1 MIQQFHSWVYRERFF
16 QCKYDGILTLSLP
29 INPMSLDQSFPVL
42 GLRILRI
49 ILMSLGCLGPRVLW
63 TWSVVFLLL
72 SVIDFRPQADVGSNN
87 DMADTEVRI
96 NLPKETK
103 SPAPSVVG
111 TFVLESGLH
120 NQSQGNILSST
131 V

>member
-1 MIQQFHSWVYRERFF
+1 M
-16 QCKYDGILTLSLP
+16 
-29 INPMSLDQSFPVL
+29 NLDQSFPVL

-49 ILMSLGCLGPRVLW
+49 ILMSSGCLVPRVLW

-72 SVIDFRPQADVGSNN
+72 SVIDFRPQADVGTNN
-87 DMADTEVRI
+87 DMADTEARI

-120 NQSQGNILSST
+120 SQSQGNILSST